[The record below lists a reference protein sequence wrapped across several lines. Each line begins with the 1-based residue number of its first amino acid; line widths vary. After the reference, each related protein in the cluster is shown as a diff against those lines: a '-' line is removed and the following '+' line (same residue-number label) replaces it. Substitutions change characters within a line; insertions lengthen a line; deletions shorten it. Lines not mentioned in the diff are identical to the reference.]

1 MPDVSPEDGGFMVSK
16 RLSSLEGHRRKFMA
30 VIDNTPECAK
40 AVHYAG
46 RRAKNSNGGLV
57 LVYVI
62 PEGDFQQW
70 RGVEAIMRAEARE
83 EAENA
88 VATAA
93 ALVREDIGI
102 EPEIVIREGK
112 DAEEINAVIE
122 EDRDIAILVLAA
134 GSAKEGPGPLVA
146 SIAGRGAA
154 FPIPVTVLPDTLTNE
169 EIDALC

>member
-1 MPDVSPEDGGFMVSK
+1 MVSK
-16 RLSSLEGHRRKFMA
+16 RLSRLEGHRRKFLA
-30 VIDNTPECAK
+30 VIDGTPECER

-57 LVYVI
+57 LLFVI

-70 RGVEAIMRAEARE
+70 LGVEQIMRAEAQE
-83 EAENA
+83 EAEA
-88 VATAA
+88 SLAKVAQK
-93 ALVREDIGI
+93 VRETVGI
-102 EPEIVIREGK
+102 EPEAVIREGNA
-112 DAEEINAVIE
+112 AEQIFGLIE

-134 GSAKEGPGPLVA
+134 GSTKEGPGPLVS

-154 FPIPVTVLPDTLTNE
+154 FPIPVTVLPDTLTDE